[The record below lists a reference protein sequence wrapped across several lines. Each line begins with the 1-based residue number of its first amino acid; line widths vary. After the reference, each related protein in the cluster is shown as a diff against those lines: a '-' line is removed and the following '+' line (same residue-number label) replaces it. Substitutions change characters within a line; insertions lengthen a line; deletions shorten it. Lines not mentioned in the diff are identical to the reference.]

1 MNKPKLLIA
10 SNNQGKIREIKALL
24 TDVLLDVVSLQDFG
38 MAGKQ
43 ALLKETGE
51 TFAQNAVLKAEAY
64 GKATGLLSLAD
75 DSGLMIDALGGKPG
89 VRSARFVRGADEDRW
104 KKVLRLM
111 RGIPSA
117 LRTARFVSA
126 VAVYDPKTKTTVVF
140 TGETRGEITLSAGG
154 SGGFGYDPIFY
165 SKELQKT
172 FGEAQLEEKN
182 RVSHRAR
189 ALRKAKTYLKKF
201 TTSQ

>member
-1 MNKPKLLIA
+1 MSKPKLLIA

-24 TDVLLDVVSLQDFG
+24 RDVPLDVVSPEDFG
-38 MAGKQ
+38 MDGKQ
-43 ALLKETGE
+43 VSLKETGE

-64 GKATGLLSLAD
+64 GKEAGLLSLAD
-75 DSGLMIDALGGKPG
+75 DSGLMIDALDGKPG
-89 VRSARFVRGADEDRW
+89 VRSARFVKGADEDRW

-111 RGIPSA
+111 QGIPSA
-117 LRTARFVSA
+117 RRTARFVTA
-126 VAVYDPKTKTTVVF
+126 VAVYDPKTKITVVF
-140 TGETRGEITLSAGG
+140 TGETRGDITLSARG

-189 ALRKAKTYLKKF
+189 ALRKAIKYLKKF

>member
-1 MNKPKLLIA
+1 MRKPKLLIA
-10 SNNQGKIREIKALL
+10 SNNHGKIREIKSLL
-24 TDVLLDVVSLQDFG
+24 RDVLFDVVSPGDFG

-43 ALLKETGE
+43 ASLKETGE
-51 TFAQNAVLKAEAY
+51 TFAQNAVLKAEHF
-64 GKATGLLSLAD
+64 GKATGILSLAD

-89 VRSARFVRGADEDRW
+89 VKSARFVKGADEVRW

-111 RGIPSA
+111 QGIPSA
-117 LRTARFVSA
+117 RRTARFITA

-140 TGETRGEITLSAGG
+140 TGETRGDITLSAKG

-165 SKELQKT
+165 SKELQMT

-201 TTSQ
+201 TDSQ

>member
-1 MNKPKLLIA
+1 MEIRSLL
-10 SNNQGKIREIKALL
+10 R
-24 TDVLLDVVSLQDFG
+24 DVLLDIISPQDFG

-43 ALLKETGE
+43 ALLNETGE
-51 TFAQNAVLKAEAY
+51 TFAQNAMLKAEAY
-64 GKATGLLSLAD
+64 GKASGLLSLAD
-75 DSGLMIDALGGKPG
+75 DSGLMVDVLGGKPG
-89 VRSARFVRGADEDRW
+89 VRSARFVKGADEDRW

-117 LRTARFVSA
+117 RRTARFVTA

-140 TGETRGEITLSAGG
+140 TGETRGKITLSARG

-165 SKELQKT
+165 SKELKKT
-172 FGEAQLEEKN
+172 FGEVQLEEKN

-189 ALRKAKTYLKKF
+189 ALRKAKKYLKKF
-201 TTSQ
+201 TASK